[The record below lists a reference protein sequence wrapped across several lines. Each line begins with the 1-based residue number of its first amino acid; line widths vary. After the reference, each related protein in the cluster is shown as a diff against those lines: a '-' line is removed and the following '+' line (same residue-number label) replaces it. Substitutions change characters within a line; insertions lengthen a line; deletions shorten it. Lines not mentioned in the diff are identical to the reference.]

1 MTRSLH
7 IVYRSI
13 RSKVKRS
20 FRLFSIGPRI
30 QKQGVR
36 LVVSSAQRLRILSLG
51 AFSRQVV
58 VEPRKGWLMIHDR
71 QFWFLERTRLIP
83 FEQVQAVTYGFEDW
97 TFGGWFLQARDT
109 QELFRVGL
117 RLSSGEEFD
126 LFRFF
131 GEGHFVNE
139 SNFPDWWFWE
149 DVLTDLSGTQEK
161 ESRLLA
167 ELLSKMTGVKV
178 DRPRF

>member
-1 MTRSLH
+1 MN
-7 IVYRSI
+7 
-13 RSKVKRS
+13 RS

-36 LVVSSAQRLRILSLG
+36 LVVTSALRLRILSLG
-51 AFSRQVV
+51 AFSREVV

-71 QFWFLERTRLIP
+71 QFWFVERTRLIP
-83 FEQVQAVTYGFEDW
+83 FEQVEVVTYGFEDW
-97 TFGGWFLQARDT
+97 TFGGWFFRARDT

-117 RLSSGEEFD
+117 RLRSGKEFD
-126 LFRFF
+126 LFRFY

-139 SNFPDWWFWE
+139 SYFPDWWFWK
-149 DVLTDLSGTQEK
+149 DFLTDLSGTQEQ
-161 ESRLLA
+161 ESRVLV
-167 ELLSKMTGVKV
+167 ELLSKMMGVKV